1 METIIADI
9 IEKFDTI
16 ALEDSGKVK
25 FLKRSDFKYIATLEQ
40 LEKVLEEVKENYFV
54 MTIKGARMQA
64 YTTTYFDTDDNYFYL
79 AHHNGRNNRI
89 KIRKREY
96 MNTGERFFEIKRK
109 TLSGQTTK
117 KRINSSTDTDD
128 DVNNE
133 ESDFMH
139 KHVTADLPPISPKIN
154 TSFRRI
160 TLVSKVFNERVTI
173 DLELGFS
180 DFKGKNIGTK
190 DLFIIEVKCDKLT
203 SNTPI
208 RAALKRNGVHP
219 GGFSKYCIGRAM
231 ADESLKHNRFKRKL
245 KIIKE
250 HSV

>member
-1 METIIADI
+1 METVIADI
-9 IEKFDTI
+9 IDKFDTI

-25 FLKRSDFKYIATLEQ
+25 FLKRSDYKYLSTHEQ
-40 LEKVLEEVKENYFV
+40 LEKVLEDVKDDYLV
-54 MTIKGARMQA
+54 MTIKGARIQG

-79 AHHNGRNNRI
+79 SHHNGRNNRI

-117 KRINSSTDTDD
+117 KRINSNTDTSG
-128 DVNNE
+128 DVNSE
-133 ESDFMH
+133 ETDFMH
-139 KHVTADLPPISPKIN
+139 KYVTQDLAPLSPKIN
-154 TSFRRI
+154 TSFQRI
-160 TLVSKVFNERVTI
+160 TLVSKAFNERVTI
-173 DLELGFS
+173 DLDLGFS
-180 DFKGKNIGTK
+180 DLKGKNIGTK

-208 RAALKRNGVHP
+208 RASLKRNGVHP
-219 GGFSKYCIGRAM
+219 GGFSKYCMGRAI
-231 ADESLKHNRFKRKL
+231 ADETLKQNRFKRKL

-250 HSV
+250 HAT